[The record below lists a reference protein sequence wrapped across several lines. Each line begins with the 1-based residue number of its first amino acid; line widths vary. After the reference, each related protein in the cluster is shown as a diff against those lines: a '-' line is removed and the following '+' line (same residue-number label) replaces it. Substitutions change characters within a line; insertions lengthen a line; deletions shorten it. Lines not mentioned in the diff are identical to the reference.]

1 MPTPDTARQTPAPE
15 ALARQLRLFKLLAGL
30 LAAALVLGTGAFLL
44 IRHLGQ
50 PVTILVDG
58 KPVATVR
65 NAAAANGLLEQAEK
79 SQVGPA
85 FAGEEL
91 VRMQKVRLTR
101 APADVPQDPDGV
113 ALAKLRRRLTLHVHA
128 FVILVRGR
136 PSVALPS
143 ADEAT
148 STLRRVKDHWAGL
161 PPAAP
166 LLGSPEIM
174 ETVEVQRR
182 AVDTGLTRADARTAA
197 PYFWTPPH
205 SKSYTV
211 RRGDIASRIASH
223 SHLSLADLITA
234 NPNKSMSRLQPGD
247 VLNVQK
253 MPLLLTVR
261 VRKTLER
268 TEKVNPTAQAAQA
281 GQQRVTY
288 AVTYING
295 QETRREAQSV
305 VVLEKPQTA
314 LSL

>member
-1 MPTPDTARQTPAPE
+1 MSTPASAPQTPAPH

-30 LAAALVLGTGAFLL
+30 LAAALVVGAGAFLL

-58 KPVATVR
+58 RPVATVR
-65 NAAAANGLLEQAEK
+65 NAAAANALLEQAER

-85 FAGEEL
+85 FAGQEV
-91 VRMQKVRLTR
+91 VRMQKVRLER
-101 APADVPQDPDGV
+101 APADAPQDPDGI
-113 ALAKLRRRLTLHVHA
+113 ALAKIKRRLTLHVHA

-136 PSVALPS
+136 PSIALPT
-143 ADEAT
+143 ADEAAAV
-148 STLRRVKDHWAGL
+148 LKRVKDHWAGL

-166 LLGSPEIM
+166 LLGVPEIM
-174 ETVEVQRR
+174 ETVSVERR
-182 AVDTGLTRADARTAA
+182 AVDTSMIRPDAQAAA

-211 RRGDIASRIASH
+211 RRGDIASRIAYH
-223 SHLSLADLITA
+223 NHLSLADLITA
-234 NPNKSMSRLQPGD
+234 NPSKSMSRLQPGD
-247 VLNVQK
+247 VLNVQR

-261 VRKTLER
+261 VRKALER
-268 TEKVNPTAQAAQA
+268 TEKVNPTAQAAEA

-288 AVTYING
+288 AVTYLNG
-295 QETRREAQSV
+295 QETRREAQGA

>member
-1 MPTPDTARQTPAPE
+1 MPTSASAPQAPAPE
-15 ALARQLRLFKLLAGL
+15 GLARQLRLFKLLAGL
-30 LAAALVLGTGAFLL
+30 LAAALVLGVGAFLL
-44 IRHLGQ
+44 VRHLGQ

-65 NAAAANGLLEQAEK
+65 NAATANGLLEQAEK

-85 FAGEEL
+85 YAGQEL
-91 VRMQKVRLTR
+91 VRMQKVRLAR
-101 APADVPQDPDGV
+101 APADAPQDPDGV
-113 ALAKLRRRLTLHVHA
+113 ALARLARRLTLHVHA

-148 STLRRVKDHWAGL
+148 DTLKRVKAHWAGL

-166 LLGSPEIM
+166 ILGSPEIM

-182 AVDTGLTRADARTAA
+182 AVDTGLTRPDAQAAA

-211 RRGDIASRIASH
+211 RRGDIASRIAYRSR
-223 SHLSLADLITA
+223 LSLADLITA
-234 NPNKSMSRLQPGD
+234 NPNKNMGRLKPGD

-268 TEKVNPTAQAAQA
+268 TEKVNPSAQAAQA

-288 AVTYING
+288 AVTYLNG

-305 VVLEKPQTA
+305 VVLEKPRTA